1 MYKYVYK
8 RIETKID
15 GWGPL
20 SGNVYLTEEHQGII
34 NKMAEKGY
42 RYVGFIPVKQR
53 GSGFISVMDLVFEK
67 KIDKK

>member
-8 RIETKID
+8 RIETEID

-20 SGNVYLTEEHQGII
+20 GGNVYMNEEHQETI

-53 GSGFISVMDLVFEK
+53 GTGFISVMDLIFEK

>member
-8 RIETKID
+8 RIEIFYK

-20 SGNVYLTEEHQGII
+20 SGNIYLTEEHQETI

-67 KIDKK
+67 EITKK